1 MKGVL
6 KMSVFRIEKTRDF
19 TVMSNH
25 HLRNKNMSLRAKGL
39 LSLMLSLPE
48 DWDYTLNGL
57 AKIST
62 EGVDAIR
69 TVIRELENLGYLER
83 RRTRNEKG
91 HLKAAEYII
100 YERPVFK
107 TDKQLPKQPTYDSPI
122 SDNPTLDSPTSER
135 TAQLNTNKSNTN
147 KSNTKELNTD
157 FIKYPSIK
165 NRESNNQRWIDRYNL
180 NKETVME
187 NIDYEYLCLHHDK
200 GVIDNIVNVM
210 TEVLTVDRDC
220 YKIEGEVYPS
230 IIVKERFREVDY
242 SRIESF
248 LLNFENYTGKIHN
261 MKQYLITSLFNTPST
276 SAAQMNNA
284 VAYDIYG
291 YDGGSV

>member
-1 MKGVL
+1 MKDL
-6 KMSVFRIEKTRDF
+6 FS
-19 TVMSNH
+19 
-25 HLRNKNMSLRAKGL
+25 
-39 LSLMLSLPE
+39 
-48 DWDYTLNGL
+48 
-57 AKIST
+57 
-62 EGVDAIR
+62 
-69 TVIRELENLGYLER
+69 
-83 RRTRNEKG
+83 
-91 HLKAAEYII
+91 
-100 YERPVFK
+100 
-107 TDKQLPKQPTYDSPI
+107 KQPTYDSPI

-135 TAQLNTNKSNTN
+135 TAQLNTN

-230 IIVKERFREVDY
+230 IIVKERFSE
-242 SRIESF
+242 
-248 LLNFENYTGKIHN
+248 
-261 MKQYLITSLFNTPST
+261 P
-276 SAAQMNNA
+276 
-284 VAYDIYG
+284 
-291 YDGGSV
+291 